1 MNLIAFR
8 ENKIFS
14 IKAITSM
21 GVRPVP
27 GWITIVVVQ
36 IRDVNCMNG
45 EIRWK

>member
-14 IKAITSM
+14 IRAMTSV

-27 GWITIVVVQ
+27 GSLLSS
-36 IRDVNCMNG
+36 R
-45 EIRWK
+45 